1 MEPAKVYFS
10 DLRTDEISTLE
21 KLRRLMKAAGF
32 EQIDFKDK
40 YVAVKLHFG
49 EPGNMAYLRP
59 NWARVVC
66 DYVRA
71 LGGKPFLTDCNTLYV
86 GGRAN
91 ALDHLDSAMR
101 NGYSPMTTGA
111 QCIIADGLKGGDY
124 DLVPIRGGKYLRAA
138 KIGRAIMDADI
149 FISLTHAKGHESTGF
164 GGALKNIGMGC
175 GSRAGKEE
183 MHSSGKPVVDQD
195 KCIGCGKCIEN
206 CAHNGPHIE
215 NGKCTILKFKCTGC
229 GRCVHVCPMH
239 AIHPDYDI
247 ANDVLNC
254 KIAEYAKAVVDGRP
268 SFHIALALDVKP
280 KEVLEMEERLYGQ
293 ETSLDTPSNADDDS
307 DNAFT
312 PSDWLTR
319 ESDEP
324 EAILEEKEHQRLEG
338 EGLQMALRSL
348 DERSR
353 RIITARY
360 LNLDKEG
367 NSKAVTLQELANEF
381 GVSAER
387 IRQIE
392 KLAIQKMRQ
401 TLEQAHYSE

>member
-10 DLRTDEISTLE
+10 DLRADEISTLE
-21 KLRRLMKAAGF
+21 KLHRLMKAAGF

-40 YVAVKLHFG
+40 YVAIKLHFG

-66 DYVRA
+66 DYVRE

-111 QCIIADGLKGGDY
+111 QCIIADGLKGEDY

-149 FISLTHAKGHESTGF
+149 FISLTHAKGHVSAGF

-195 KCIGCGKCIEN
+195 KCIGCGKCVEN

-215 NGKCTILKFKCTGC
+215 NGKCTILKYKWH
-229 GRCVHVCPMH
+229 R
-239 AIHPDYDI
+239 
-247 ANDVLNC
+247 L
-254 KIAEYAKAVVDGRP
+254 RP
-268 SFHIALALDVKP
+268 L
-280 KEVLEMEERLYGQ
+280 
-293 ETSLDTPSNADDDS
+293 
-307 DNAFT
+307 
-312 PSDWLTR
+312 
-319 ESDEP
+319 
-324 EAILEEKEHQRLEG
+324 HQRLPDARHPC
-338 EGLQMALRSL
+338 GLCDRKRAAQLQDRRVCQGGRRRPSVVPHRARARRVALLRLPQFQRRADRAECGHVRVLRPVAL
-348 DERSR
+348 DHLPAP
-353 RIITARY
+353 T
-360 LNLDKEG
+360 
-367 NSKAVTLQELANEF
+367 
-381 GVSAER
+381 
-387 IRQIE
+387 
-392 KLAIQKMRQ
+392 
-401 TLEQAHYSE
+401 

>member
-10 DLRTDEISTLE
+10 DLRTDEVSTLE
-21 KLRRLMKAAGF
+21 KLHRLMKAAGF

-40 YVAVKLHFG
+40 YVAIKLHFG

-66 DYVRA
+66 DYVRE

-101 NGYSPMTTGA
+101 NGYTPMTTGA
-111 QCIIADGLKGGDY
+111 QCIIADGLKGDDY

-149 FISLTHAKGHESTGF
+149 FISLTHAKGHVSAGF

-183 MHSSGKPVVDQD
+183 MHSSGKPVVDTD
-195 KCIGCGKCIEN
+195 KCIGCGKCVEN

-215 NGKCTILKFKCTGC
+215 NGKCTILKYKCTGC
-229 GRCVHVCPMH
+229 GRCINVCPMH
-239 AIHPDYDI
+239 AIHADYAI
-247 ANDVLNC
+247 ANELLNC

-268 SFHIALALDVKP
+268 SFHIALALDVSP
-280 KEVLEMEERLYGQ
+280 SCDCNHYNDVPIVPNVGMFA
-293 ETSLDTPSNADDDS
+293 SFDPVALDTACADMINAQPANPNSAIAHEHEHDHDHPHDH
-307 DNAFT
+307 FT
-312 PSDWLTR
+312 FAHPDTDWR
-319 ESDEP
+319 AAVEHG
-324 EAILEEKEHQRLEG
+324 EAI
-338 EGLQMALRSL
+338 GLG
-348 DERSR
+348 
-353 RIITARY
+353 TTHY
-360 LNLDKEG
+360 
-367 NSKAVTLQELANEF
+367 EL
-381 GVSAER
+381 
-387 IRQIE
+387 IE
-392 KLAIQKMRQ
+392 V
-401 TLEQAHYSE
+401 